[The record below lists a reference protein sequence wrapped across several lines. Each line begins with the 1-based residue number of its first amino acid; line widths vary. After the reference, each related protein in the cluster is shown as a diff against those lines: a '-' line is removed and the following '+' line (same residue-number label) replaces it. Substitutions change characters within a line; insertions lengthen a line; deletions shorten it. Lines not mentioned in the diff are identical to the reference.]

1 MCVVAELQQEAAFDT
16 QGDAERH
23 NPNMLFIFGCIG
35 NEGSLCEL
43 MVFVHLPE
51 SVAMY
56 QTCLQWVQ
64 ASCKSDFSCRHLIL
78 HASAVQHLLGKDTFT
93 SLDLNM

>member
-43 MVFVHLPE
+43 QLMVFVHLPE

-56 QTCLQWVQ
+56 
-64 ASCKSDFSCRHLIL
+64 
-78 HASAVQHLLGKDTFT
+78 
-93 SLDLNM
+93 